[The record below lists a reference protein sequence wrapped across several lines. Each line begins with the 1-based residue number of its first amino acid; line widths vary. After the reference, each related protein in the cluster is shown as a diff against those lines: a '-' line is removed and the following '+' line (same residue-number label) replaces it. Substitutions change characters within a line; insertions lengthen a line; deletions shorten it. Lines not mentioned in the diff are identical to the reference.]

1 MRLTRYLLRPGLFWI
16 VCVFSFCG
24 QLLVANPADAGT
36 TTTTSNRH
44 SPSELAAGLLI
55 LGGTITGSGP
65 ESGRTLDSGQ
75 ATAFMQA
82 WLPDSIFG
90 SPPYQN
96 PPSNLPVYDVEV
108 QDKYLGTLNTMTVD
122 YVSDGKSAWI
132 SMPPQSLWPG
142 VIVTQQRWI
151 LAPDRTVAAFEG
163 HVAPVPVRQGKGT
176 QRIGITANPP
186 NSATTSQGSLSTAWI
201 LVIAGVVVV
210 GSGVAIM
217 VVRRRRG
224 SATKAVTRP
233 G

>member
-1 MRLTRYLLRPGLFWI
+1 M
-16 VCVFSFCG
+16 
-24 QLLVANPADAGT
+24 LVANPADAGT

-44 SPSELAAGLLI
+44 SPSELAPGLEI

-65 ESGRTLDSGQ
+65 ESGRTLDSSQ

-82 WLPDSIFG
+82 WLPDSIYG

-122 YVSDGKSAWI
+122 YASDGTSAWI
-132 SMPPQSLWPG
+132 SMPPQSLWTG

-163 HVAPVPVRQGKGT
+163 HLAPQPVPHGT
-176 QRIGITANPP
+176 GSQRIAITPHKP

-201 LVIAGVVVV
+201 LVITGVVVV

-224 SATKAVTRP
+224 GSRQTLAT
-233 G
+233 